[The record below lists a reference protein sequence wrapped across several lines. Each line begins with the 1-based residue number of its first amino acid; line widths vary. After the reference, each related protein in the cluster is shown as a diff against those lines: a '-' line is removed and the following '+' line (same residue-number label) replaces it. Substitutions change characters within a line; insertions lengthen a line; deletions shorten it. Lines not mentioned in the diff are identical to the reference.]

1 MYIRANKNARRV
13 CRMKFVT
20 YSNSGTESIPY
31 VLVSL
36 LNESGEHCYKIAF
49 GVEPPSPRNFI
60 FGVIVSEVQPHARM
74 RVTICYELHEHFPLL
89 PDSQAFRRLQKQ
101 MTGILEVE
109 VTLLPFTQFDRSI
122 AKYDSLYS
130 VFKIDMH
137 AAMFRHE
144 EANLLDEKMHVILDR
159 WNTSDFGMTVSPP
172 VTLECATSVGGE
184 GVWSVF
190 FGNIPNVYWYH
201 DYVFCA
207 IGEMSQPG
215 YSLSNVVDA
224 RLKLLHKNAG
234 DEDTPGKI
242 ALLEVLEL
250 AYKCTYGP

>member
-1 MYIRANKNARRV
+1 MYIRANKNACQGR
-13 CRMKFVT
+13 RMKFVT
-20 YSNSGTESIPY
+20 YSHSGTECIPY

-49 GVEPPSPRNFI
+49 GGEPPSPRNFI
-60 FGVIVSEVQPHARM
+60 FGVIVSEVPPHARM
-74 RVTICYELHEHFPLL
+74 GVTICYELHEHFPLL
-89 PDSQAFRRLQKQ
+89 PDTQAFRRLHKQ
-101 MTGILEVE
+101 MASILEVE
-109 VTLLPFTQFDRSI
+109 VTLLPFTHFDRSI

-159 WNTSDFGMTVSPP
+159 WNAGDFGMTVSPP

-184 GVWSVF
+184 GVWSAF

-207 IGEMSQPG
+207 IGETSKPG

-224 RLKLLHKNAG
+224 RLKLTDKGPG
-234 DEDTPGKI
+234 DENAAGKI